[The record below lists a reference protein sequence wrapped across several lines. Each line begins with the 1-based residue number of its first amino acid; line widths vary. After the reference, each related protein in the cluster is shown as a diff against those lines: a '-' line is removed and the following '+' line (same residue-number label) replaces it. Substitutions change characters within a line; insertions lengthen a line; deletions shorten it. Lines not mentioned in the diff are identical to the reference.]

1 MEKYNVFIS
10 LFGNADDLMS
20 VNKDC
25 SMKMTRLFSLD
36 SDTDVETDEVI
47 DLSITSVNPYGDHPL
62 FDRLKGKDIRITVE
76 VKDDTV

>member
-1 MEKYNVFIS
+1 
-10 LFGNADDLMS
+10 
-20 VNKDC
+20 
-25 SMKMTRLFSLD
+25 MKMTRLFSLD